1 MVRDLS
7 LTGFS
12 ISDRKKELALD
23 IGSELSVSFEDLG
36 HVLNLTGRVV
46 RIEEQEDVN
55 IYGFEICNLCKDL
68 SSYLSVKQ
76 RQKR

>member
-1 MVRDLS
+1 MIRDLS

-12 ISDRKKELALD
+12 IADRKKELSLG

-36 HVLNLTGRVV
+36 HVLNLVGRVV
-46 RIEEQEDVN
+46 RIEEQEEVN
-55 IYGFEICNLCKDL
+55 IFGFEICNLCKDL